1 MTGDGLIAAMCGRL
15 DVPRDERECQ
25 YLRRLIALD
34 LFPIGLCL
42 DCRGAILRHGTATAD
57 EAIRYHQSKEGACT
71 ALIAA
76 RLVAAHINSARPD
89 AAVAT
94 MQYLHLKLEA
104 DDATSTE
111 RHRLRDRVTE
121 GIPHFEETTW
131 TLVYDLF
138 GSPYES
144 EEEWE

>member
-1 MTGDGLIAAMCGRL
+1 MNGDGLIAAMCGRL
-15 DVPRDERECQ
+15 DVPRDERERR

-34 LFPIGLCL
+34 LSPIGICP
-42 DCRGAILRHGTATAD
+42 DCRGAILRHKPATTD
-57 EAIRYHQSKEGACT
+57 EAIRSHQSKEGACT
-71 ALIAA
+71 ARIAA
-76 RLVAAHINSARPD
+76 RLVAAHINAARPN

-94 MQYLHLKLEA
+94 MQYFHLKVEA
-104 DDATSTE
+104 DDASAAE
-111 RHRLRDRVTE
+111 RHRLRERITA

-144 EEEWE
+144 ED